1 MATVEVSYK
10 VNTMGAAVFTNK
22 FVDIEPEKITLQD
35 FKNLFKHRHH
45 VSTQNFR
52 LGELFLR
59 KFKSPENCNNK

>member
-52 LGELFLR
+52 LG
-59 KFKSPENCNNK
+59 